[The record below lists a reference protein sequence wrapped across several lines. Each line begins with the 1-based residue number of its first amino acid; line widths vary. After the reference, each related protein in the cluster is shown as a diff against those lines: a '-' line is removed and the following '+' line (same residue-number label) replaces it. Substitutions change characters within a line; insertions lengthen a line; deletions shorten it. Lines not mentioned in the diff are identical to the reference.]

1 MLESS
6 SNRFGLGSSLYAKC
20 SGCGMSEF
28 LASGN
33 HPQDDVNP
41 RTLQGKDVNRRMVFA
56 AFESGIGKGVAKFC
70 EVFNMPFNI
79 SPDTCY
85 SHEEILS
92 QAFQEETS
100 EQLQKNCA
108 EARKLAMLEEALDD
122 NDDNVTIVHI
132 PISFDGTW
140 SKRGYTANHCIGF
153 LISAATGR
161 VLDFE
166 VISKVCQQ
174 CTQMKAKLDE
184 AGFNDWYQDHICEGS
199 YKGSSPSMEMECA
212 KRLWGRSENNY
223 VR

>member
-28 LASGN
+28 HASGN

-56 AFESGIGKGVAKFC
+56 AFESGIGKEGVAKFC

-92 QAFQEETS
+92 
-100 EQLQKNCA
+100 
-108 EARKLAMLEEALDD
+108 
-122 NDDNVTIVHI
+122 
-132 PISFDGTW
+132 
-140 SKRGYTANHCIGF
+140 
-153 LISAATGR
+153 
-161 VLDFE
+161 
-166 VISKVCQQ
+166 
-174 CTQMKAKLDE
+174 
-184 AGFNDWYQDHICEGS
+184 
-199 YKGSSPSMEMECA
+199 
-212 KRLWGRSENNY
+212 
-223 VR
+223 